1 MRFLPFLKR
10 SDESRRSRRRVAP
23 PPDLAS
29 VEQLRTRTRRR
40 LIGAAVL
47 VTGAVVLL
55 PMALESNPRPPST
68 PVTIDM
74 PARPGAAGPAADAL
88 APRTA
93 LLRPGEAPAAAPGSA
108 PASGSAT
115 GSIAAASAA
124 PSVSRSEAA
133 AVAKPAPVTAP
144 AAVPRPAARVD
155 AAPPRKLAA
164 PPPAPVPGPVARPPA
179 ERRVAEAD
187 KADKAKAAVGR
198 SDKPTATKPAADKPA
213 HSDTKAHAERK
224 EPRTDAKAAAA
235 KKPGEARVFV
245 QVGAYAEAS
254 TVKSVRQRVDKL
266 GMKSHEQAV
275 ETASGQR
282 TRVRLGPFAS
292 REEADRAAAKLRAG
306 GLGATVV
313 TP

>member
-10 SDESRRSRRRVAP
+10 SDQSRRSRRRVAP

-55 PMALESNPRPPST
+55 PMALESTPRPPST

-74 PARPGAAGPAADAL
+74 PARPGAGGPAAEAL
-88 APRTA
+88 APKA
-93 LLRPGEAPAAAPGSA
+93 APVRPGEAPASGTASALAAKPGNSPVSA
-108 PASGSAT
+108 PMASPAPTAVAPRPAPQPEAT
-115 GSIAAASAA
+115 APRKLAAAA
-124 PSVSRSEAA
+124 PSVSQ
-133 AVAKPAPVTAP
+133 
-144 AAVPRPAARVD
+144 
-155 AAPPRKLAA
+155 
-164 PPPAPVPGPVARPPA
+164 PVARPPA
-179 ERRVAEAD
+179 ERKTAEAE
-187 KADKAKAAVGR
+187 KAKATAGR
-198 SDKPTATKPAADKPA
+198 GDKPA
-213 HSDTKAHAERK
+213 PARPASTERK
-224 EPRTDAKAAAA
+224 ESRPEAKATAA
-235 KKPGEARVFV
+235 KKPAESRVFI

-266 GMKSHEQAV
+266 GMKSHEQTV

-292 REEADRAAAKLRAG
+292 REEADGAAAKLRAG

-313 TP
+313 AP

>member
-10 SDESRRSRRRVAP
+10 SDESRRSSRRVRP

-40 LIGAAVL
+40 LIGSAVL
-47 VTGAVVLL
+47 VMGAVLLL
-55 PMALESNPRPPST
+55 PMALENTPRPPGA

-74 PARPGAAGPAADAL
+74 PARTGAAGPGAEAL
-88 APRTA
+88 APRA
-93 LLRPGEAPAAAPGSA
+93 APARPGEAAASDVGSA
-108 PASGSAT
+108 L
-115 GSIAAASAA
+115 AA
-124 PSVSRSEAA
+124 
-133 AVAKPAPVTAP
+133 
-144 AAVPRPAARVD
+144 AAVPRPAPRVD
-155 AAPPRKLAA
+155 GSVPRKLAA
-164 PPPAPVPGPVARPPA
+164 PASSPVARPAA
-179 ERRVAEAD
+179 ERRAANAEKAEKAD
-187 KADKAKAAVGR
+187 KADKAEKFEKAERPKATATR
-198 SDKPTATKPAADKPA
+198 SDKPTPAKPVADKPA
-213 HSDTKAHAERK
+213 PTERK
-224 EPRTDAKAAAA
+224 EARADAKPVAA
-235 KKPGEARVFV
+235 KKPAEPRVFV

-266 GMKSHEQAV
+266 GMKAHEQTV

-313 TP
+313 SP

>member
-10 SDESRRSRRRVAP
+10 SDQSRRSRRRVAP

-55 PMALESNPRPPST
+55 PMALESTPRPPST

-74 PARPGAAGPAADAL
+74 PARPGAGGPAAEAL
-88 APRTA
+88 APKA
-93 LLRPGEAPAAAPGSA
+93 APVRPGEAPASGTASALAAKPGNSPVSA
-108 PASGSAT
+108 PMASPAPTAVAPRPAPQPEAT
-115 GSIAAASAA
+115 APRKLAAAA
-124 PSVSRSEAA
+124 PSVSQ
-133 AVAKPAPVTAP
+133 
-144 AAVPRPAARVD
+144 
-155 AAPPRKLAA
+155 
-164 PPPAPVPGPVARPPA
+164 PVARPPA
-179 ERRVAEAD
+179 ERKTAEAE
-187 KADKAKAAVGR
+187 KAKATAGR
-198 SDKPTATKPAADKPA
+198 GDKPAPARPAADKSTADKPTADKPA
-213 HSDTKAHAERK
+213 STERK
-224 EPRTDAKAAAA
+224 ESRPEAKATAA
-235 KKPGEARVFV
+235 KKPAESRVFI

-266 GMKSHEQAV
+266 GMKSHEQTV

-292 REEADRAAAKLRAG
+292 REEADGAAAKLRAG

-313 TP
+313 AP